1 MAPPLLLF
9 CPGIQLSFAR
19 SASPLSELTFEGI
32 IKVLLPKDNPQV
44 MDGAGVELHTEDDVS
59 GWAPELL
66 VVALQ
71 LGGKASRAHQGPEG
85 AKSGPR
91 VSLYQL

>member
-1 MAPPLLLF
+1 
-9 CPGIQLSFAR
+9 
-19 SASPLSELTFEGI
+19 
-32 IKVLLPKDNPQV
+32 

-71 LGGKASRAHQGPEG
+71 LRGEESRAHQGPG
-85 AKSGPR
+85 DGKSGPR
-91 VSLYQL
+91 EPPQQGP

>member
-1 MAPPLLLF
+1 MVHPLLLPQALHYVLLL
-9 CPGIQLSFAR
+9 CCIMIPR
-19 SASPLSELTFEGI
+19 SASLLSKPTFEGI

-44 MDGAGVELHTEDDVS
+44 MNGTGVELHTEDDIS

-71 LGGKASRAHQGPEG
+71 LGGKESRAHQGPR
-85 AKSGPR
+85 ARS
-91 VSLYQL
+91 